1 MNLKKI
7 IREEINNDLQWI
19 NDINPIPEIKIGTCF
34 VDEMSGGLKGGKWII
49 KSIREK
55 PSVTIIEVVNS
66 KGKSVTLNKK
76 YFEDDLINGRYK
88 GCGKSIKESDDF
100 EWARQINPNPQGLKN
115 LEHQEPGRYKIWLGD
130 ISKEQQLKII
140 KYLIDKIKNNDE
152 VVEGNKTLGMIY
164 KDILSD
170 YRAVHSLYFE
180 IDETESGLKRIM
192 TTGMFQYLRDKS
204 TPKEEFLQRSRDYFD
219 GVKSQQPETELMWE
233 SEDLDWIKDIE
244 ADELTVSP
252 YISFRDDNKMRHIVK
267 NFVDDIDD
275 IDEDLLFNLATDLGY
290 RWSEKHQGW
299 WHSDERVDPKSIK
312 ESNYLQWINDVKS
325 DEDVAQEIIDKTE
338 IVKDTDGNIR
348 IGQYFYS
355 HPGFEVDYF
364 YNDSATYFIEH
375 LENYYGIEDLKHVSR
390 IWKRYKKGVATKID
404 KELGSVNESNDF
416 SWVDEIPQYDF
427 HNGYYYI
434 DISELDED
442 ETCEVQQLIL
452 DMGIDWEDSK
462 GLQTGHCNTFINKGY
477 IIRNATLY
485 RTTKNWDDYMEVLGR
500 TKSRFND
507 YGSITYIDGRTDLL
521 S

>member
-19 NDINPIPEIKIGTCF
+19 KDINPT
-34 VDEMSGGLKGGKWII
+34 
-49 KSIREK
+49 
-55 PSVTIIEVVNS
+55 
-66 KGKSVTLNKK
+66 
-76 YFEDDLINGRYK
+76 
-88 GCGKSIKESDDF
+88 
-100 EWARQINPNPQGLKN
+100 PQGLKN

-140 KYLIDKIKNNDE
+140 KYLIDKIKNNDD
-152 VVEGNKTLGMIY
+152 VIEGNKALGMIY
-164 KDILSD
+164 RDILSD
-170 YRAVHSLYFE
+170 YRSVHSLYFE

-192 TTGMFQYLRDKS
+192 TTGMFQYLRDES
-204 TPKEEFLQRSRDYFD
+204 TPKEEFLQQSRDYFD
-219 GVKSQQPETELMWE
+219 GVKSQNPETELMWE

-244 ADELTVSP
+244 ADELTASP
-252 YISFRDDNKMRHIVK
+252 YISFRDDEEMCHIVK
-267 NFVDDIDD
+267 NFVDDVDD
-275 IDEDLLFNLATDLGY
+275 IDEDLLFNLATNLGY
-290 RWSEKHQGW
+290 RWSNKHQGW
-299 WHSDERVDPKSIK
+299 WHSDEMVDPKSIK
-312 ESNYLQWINDVKS
+312 ESNDLQWINDVKS
-325 DEDVAQEIIDKTE
+325 DEDIAQEIIDKTE
-338 IVKDTDGNIR
+338 IEKDTDGNIR
-348 IGQYFYS
+348 IESDFVSHTIEGEDFY
-355 HPGFEVDYF
+355 Y
-364 YNDSATYFIEH
+364 DSATYFIEH

-442 ETCEVQQLIL
+442 EACEVQQLIL
-452 DMGIDWEDSK
+452 DMSIDWEDSK
-462 GLQTGHCNTFINKGY
+462 GLQTGHCSTFINKGY

-485 RTTKNWDDYMEVLGR
+485 RTTKNWDDYMEFLGR
-500 TKSRFND
+500 TKSLNNA